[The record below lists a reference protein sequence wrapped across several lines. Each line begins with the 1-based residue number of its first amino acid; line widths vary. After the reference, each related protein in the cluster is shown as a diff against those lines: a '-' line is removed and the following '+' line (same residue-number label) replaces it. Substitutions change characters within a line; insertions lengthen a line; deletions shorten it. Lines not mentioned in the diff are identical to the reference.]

1 MDKNTN
7 KIAYLNKFR
16 ELVVQKN
23 TMTIDY
29 NGLNYRGIEE

>member
-1 MDKNTN
+1 MDKNKN
-7 KIAYLNKFR
+7 LIAYINEFR

-29 NGLNYRGIEE
+29 NGLNHRGIDE